1 MASQLGRDEVARIAA
16 LANIDLSAEETTMFA
31 RQLADIVEYAATVQ
45 QADTTQL
52 TDAPSGPTQTHLPP
66 PRQDSPAPSLE
77 RKDAMAM
84 APDARADAGLF
95 RVPKVL

>member
-16 LANIDLSAEETTMFA
+16 LANIDLSADETTMFA
-31 RQLADIVEYAATVQ
+31 RQLGDIVEYAATVQ
-45 QADTTQL
+45 QADTAELPAGSSAATQA
-52 TDAPSGPTQTHLPP
+52 DLPP

-77 RKDAMAM
+77 RKDAMAI
-84 APDARADAGLF
+84 APDARADAGPF